1 MPRIRVK
8 SRPAAVLM
16 AIGAIMWLTADSE
29 PMDTIAA
36 PPRRRRI
43 PKWLVPLIGYGISIA
58 SLVWVFSK
66 FDFAQLG
73 IDLRRLDWTW
83 VTVTIAVEIGVYF
96 VDAWRWMVLLG
107 PVGAPS
113 FGSCLQSVFVGVFAN
128 DILPM
133 RAGEIIRCFL
143 LSYKTEVPISLALT
157 SDFIERVMDGLWIVI
172 FYLLITFQVGSH
184 VMVTDIMWI
193 FGGVVVAISLV
204 ILWVLFHRQHAHH
217 FVSKSSWGA
226 RFIHLLDEIHRLGHW
241 RELGQ
246 AMAISGL
253 FWAGQVFAV
262 WAIARADGFYFS
274 ASDMA
279 FLLVVKTVGTLIPNA
294 PANMGAYQ
302 ASTVYALR
310 LLLTEAPEAKILAEI
325 MFGFLTLPV
334 LVGGAVAIALA
345 GFNLGDLS
353 RHAHHAHSTR
363 KLKVRSGS
371 RPPDGPEPNP
381 SL

>member
-1 MPRIRVK
+1 
-8 SRPAAVLM
+8 
-16 AIGAIMWLTADSE
+16 
-29 PMDTIAA
+29 MDTVES

-43 PKWLVPLIGYGISIA
+43 PKWLVPVIGYGISIA
-58 SLVWVFSK
+58 SLIWVFSK
-66 FDFAQLG
+66 FPFGQLG
-73 IDLRRLDWTW
+73 EHLRTMDWKW
-83 VTVTIAVEIGVYF
+83 VVVAIAVEVGVYF
-96 VDAWRWMVLLG
+96 IDAWRWMVLLG

-113 FGSCLQSVFVGVFAN
+113 FGCCLQSVFVGLFAN
-128 DILPM
+128 DILPA

-143 LSYKTEVPISLALT
+143 LSFKSEVPISLALT
-157 SDFIERVMDGLWIVI
+157 SDFIERMMDGLWIVI
-172 FYLLITFQVGSH
+172 FYLLITFQVASH
-184 VMVTDIMWI
+184 VVVTRVMWG
-193 FGGVVVAISLV
+193 FGAAVVVISLI
-204 ILWVLFHRQHAHH
+204 ILWVLFHRQHAHR
-217 FVSKSSWGA
+217 FVSNSSWAA

-274 ASDMA
+274 GSEMA

-302 ASTVYALR
+302 ASTVYALER
-310 LLLTEAPEAKILAEI
+310 LLTEPTEAKILAEI
-325 MFGFLTLPV
+325 MFGFLTLP
-334 LVGGAVAIALA
+334 LLLGGALAIALA
-345 GFNLGDLS
+345 GFNLGDLH

-363 KLKVRSGS
+363 KLKL
-371 RPPDGPEPNP
+371 RPGPKPP